1 MEVEGLL
8 VSAGQRQRNSIGLPV
23 SIAHTHGY
31 IGSLVHYFQSPGG
44 ILLSA
49 FLSHTLK
56 NTFNGIL

>member
-1 MEVEGLL
+1 MTHICPPKKMREECGIP
-8 VSAGQRQRNSIGLPV
+8 SETH
-23 SIAHTHGY
+23 HTHCD
-31 IGSLVHYFQSPGG
+31 IWSLVHYFQSPGG